1 MPAGKFLNIVPFISP
16 WLLPVIL
23 LILPDYQSET
33 VNKDSEKHENISN
46 LAGNNNTFNLP
57 FKSAGRLFI
66 TDAVIDG
73 VSGNLVFD
81 SGTTEIVLN
90 RTYFRDY
97 ARTETTGQKG
107 ITGNVNDVEKINI
120 GEINISGLRFRKIE
134 ASLSD
139 LSHIENRRGVKILGI
154 FGFELLKDFEITID
168 AVNNQME
175 LSGKTS
181 EERAGNMEW
190 NKKVPDVVLKT
201 EIRKN
206 IVFLQGE
213 VAGLPLKFCLDTG
226 AEISVIS
233 SRCPKQ
239 VLNMFLVNR
248 KVTLKGAGT
257 ATSEVLYGK
266 LKELRFGRHLITSF
280 ETIVAGLEGLSEAY
294 GMKIDGMLGYN
305 FLQEAVIRINFAEG
319 RTGLWFN
326 KNLQ

>member
-1 MPAGKFLNIVPFISP
+1 MPAGKLINIAPFLSP
-16 WLLPVIL
+16 WFLSVLL
-23 LILPDYQSET
+23 LILYDYQSET
-33 VNKDSEKHENISN
+33 VTRDSEKHVNVSN
-46 LAGNNNTFNLP
+46 FPGNKNTFNLP

-73 VSGNLVFD
+73 VAGNLVFD

-90 RTYFRDY
+90 RTYFRNY

-120 GEINISGLRFRKIE
+120 GEINISGLRFRRIE

-175 LSGKTS
+175 LSGTTS
-181 EERAGNMEW
+181 EERVRKMEW

-239 VLNMFLVNR
+239 VLNTFSVDR

-257 ATSEVLYGK
+257 ATNEVLYGK
-266 LKELRFGRHLITSF
+266 LKELRFGKHSVNSF
-280 ETIVAGLEGLSEAY
+280 ETIVAGLDGLGEAY

-305 FLQEAVIRINFAEG
+305 FLKEAVIRINFAEG
-319 RTGLWFN
+319 RTSLWFN